1 MEEKILCPF
10 GEVLRHARKERGLTQ
25 YRLAKMVKRNPRY
38 ISMLEHNK
46 REPQLSTVLML
57 ARAMGMDVGELVRNV
72 DALLPEDWAKP
83 DEEDI
88 RPQEGGTTEEK
99 YHSKKLSVILT
110 NTNN

>member
-1 MEEKILCPF
+1 
-10 GEVLRHARKERGLTQ
+10 
-25 YRLAKMVKRNPRY
+25 
-38 ISMLEHNK
+38 
-46 REPQLSTVLML
+46 
-57 ARAMGMDVGELVRNV
+57 MDVGELVRNV

>member
-38 ISMLEHNK
+38 ISMLGHNK

-88 RPQEGGTTEEK
+88 RPKKAGRPKKNTTQK
-99 YHSKKLSVILT
+99 S
-110 NTNN
+110 